1 MSLLFCI
8 GMFLITEMYEQ
19 DEIFLEDNYKEIEK
33 GYKEQFIAIEN

>member
-1 MSLLFCI
+1 
-8 GMFLITEMYEQ
+8 MFLITEMYEQ